1 MRRNRLKI
9 AFDLIGADPVGA
21 VRLCVIDPVGFEPG
35 VPRIPVRGFVG
46 MQPGGFID
54 HRVCVVDA
62 IGFVL
67 GDEGERPAMTLAKGD
82 DNPTL
87 AGLVFGQATV
97 DPVLFQVRRAAARH
111 LVRCHLRPGQCRV
124 FETIS

>member
-1 MRRNRLKI
+1 
-9 AFDLIGADPVGA
+9 
-21 VRLCVIDPVGFEPG
+21 
-35 VPRIPVRGFVG
+35 
-46 MQPGGFID
+46 
-54 HRVCVVDA
+54 
-62 IGFVL
+62 
-67 GDEGERPAMTLAKGD
+67 MTLAKGD

-111 LVRCHLRPGQCRV
+111 LVHCYLRPGQCSD